1 MKPLRVLGG
10 LVALAVAVGACG
22 GGGDD
27 RELSGLT
34 RDPAP
39 QVGDTPFPDLSQGG
53 EPFEFRAQEGGLL
66 LVYFGYTNCPHECP
80 TTMAAINASLDEL
93 GDDADRIS
101 VAMVTVDPE
110 RDTDVLA
117 DYVQSFVPGAHA
129 IATDDIDALRQFAE
143 RFGVTFDVT
152 KRPGG
157 RVDVTHSAYLFA
169 VDDAGQLAITWPFG
183 TRVEDLVGDI
193 RQLLSDREA

>member
-1 MKPLRVLGG
+1 MKLLRVLGG
-10 LVALAVAVGACG
+10 LVALGVAVGACG
-22 GGGDD
+22 GGDD
-27 RELSGLT
+27 RELVGLT

-39 QVGDTPFPDLSQGG
+39 VVGDVPLPDMSQGG
-53 EPFEFRAQEGGLL
+53 APFEFLAPQDGLL

-80 TTMAAINASLDEL
+80 ATMAAINASLAEL

-117 DYVQSFVPGAHA
+117 DFVQSFVPGGHA

-143 RFGVTFDVT
+143 RFGVVF
-152 KRPGG
+152 
-157 RVDVTHSAYLFA
+157 
-169 VDDAGQLAITWPFG
+169 DAGESPAG
-183 TRVEDLVGDI
+183 EVEV
-193 RQLLSDREA
+193 

>member
-1 MKPLRVLGG
+1 MKLRVLAG
-10 LVALAVAVGACG
+10 LVALGVAVGACG
-22 GGGDD
+22 GGDD
-27 RELSGLT
+27 RELTGLT

-39 QVGDTPFPDLSQGG
+39 QVGDTPFPDMSQGG
-53 EPFEFRAQEGGLL
+53 EPFEFRGPPGGLL

-80 TTMAAINASLDEL
+80 TTMAAINASLAEL

-117 DYVQSFVPGAHA
+117 EFVQSFVPGAHA

-143 RFGVTFDVT
+143 RFGVTFDVA
-152 KRPGG
+152 KSPAG
-157 RVDVTHSAYLFA
+157 RVEVTHSAYLFA
-169 VDDAGQLAITWPFG
+169 VDDAGRLAITWPFG
-183 TRVEDLVGDI
+183 TPVEDLVGDI
-193 RQLLSDREA
+193 RQLLSDREV

>member
-1 MKPLRVLGG
+1 MRRRVLAG
-10 LVALAVAVGACG
+10 LVALGVAVGACG
-22 GGGDD
+22 GDGD
-27 RELSGLT
+27 RELNGLT

-39 QVGDTPFPDLSQGG
+39 QVDATPFPDLSQGG
-53 EPFEFRAQEGGLL
+53 QPFDFRAPQGGLL

-80 TTMAAINASLDEL
+80 TTMAAINASLAEL

-117 DYVQSFVPGAHA
+117 DFVQSFVPGAHA

-143 RFGVTFDVT
+143 RFGVTFDVA
-152 KRPGG
+152 KSPGG
-157 RVDVTHSAYLFA
+157 PVEVTHSAYLFA
-169 VDDAGQLAITWPFG
+169 VDDAGRLAITWPFG
-183 TRVEDLVGDI
+183 TPVEDLVGDI
-193 RQLLSDREA
+193 RQLLSDRA